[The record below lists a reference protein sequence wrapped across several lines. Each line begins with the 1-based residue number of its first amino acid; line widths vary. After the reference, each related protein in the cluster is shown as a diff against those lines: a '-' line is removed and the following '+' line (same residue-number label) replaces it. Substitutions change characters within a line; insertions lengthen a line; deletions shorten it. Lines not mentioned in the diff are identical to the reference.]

1 MHLESLH
8 KKVHLKVVKGSDA
21 VWLAAILHCV
31 TLEATT
37 CDIMARVGGL
47 FEDHSSCVR
56 QVSIMGDLLSNNHI
70 FVVTHCF
77 KIQPVGEPV

>member
-1 MHLESLH
+1 M
-8 KKVHLKVVKGSDA
+8 
-21 VWLAAILHCV
+21 WLAAILHCV

-37 CDIMARVGGL
+37 CDIMIRTGGT
-47 FEDHSSCVR
+47 FDNKPACIES
-56 QVSIMGDLLSNNHI
+56 VSEMGKLLSENHI